1 MATTVKE
8 SFRQY
13 AQNLNITDKQE
24 TKVSN
29 CKNNVTDVISKK
41 LSLHSDGGRVIGSWD
56 RDTMIRYLSEGDVD
70 LMVVLHHGDNKDWDN
85 NSGPD
90 KALDKFKSILD
101 DKYSDTTIRK
111 DRNCVSMQLSEFTLD
126 VVPAFKYDTGNYRIP
141 DTYRGVWVSTNPIE
155 FAKKITA
162 VNKTMDGCFVPLIKM
177 VKGWNRERGWPIR
190 SFHLETMIYEHYK
203 NYEKAYTYD
212 STLKV
217 FFNDL
222 PGYLRSP
229 CYDPVTSDR
238 LDGYLDNGTNPT
250 KRTEAIEKAERAAS
264 KTSEAMEYTEAGKE
278 QKAIEIWESLLG
290 EFFPAYG

>member
-29 CKNNVTDVISKK
+29 CKNNVTEAIRKQ
-41 LSLHSDGGRVIGSWD
+41 LSLHDDGGRVIGSWD

-70 LMVVLHHGDNKDWDN
+70 LMVVLHYGENKEWK
-85 NSGPD
+85 NSGGTD
-90 KALDKFKSILD
+90 KALDKFKSILES
-101 DKYSDTTIRK
+101 KYPDTTIRK
-111 DRNCVSMQLSEFTLD
+111 DRNCVCMQLADFTLD
-126 VVPAFKYDTGNYRIP
+126 VVPAFKYDSGNYYIP
-141 DTYRGVWVSTNPIE
+141 DTYRGVWVDTNPIE
-155 FAKKITA
+155 YAKKITA
-162 VNKTMDGCFVPLIKM
+162 VNKKMDAHFVPLIKM

-190 SFHLETMIYEHYK
+190 SFHLETMLYEHYK
-203 NYEKAYTYD
+203 TYD
-212 STLKV
+212 QAYSYSSTLKV
-217 FFNDL
+217 FFNAL
-222 PGYLRSP
+222 PGYLGSP
-229 CYDPVTSDR
+229 CYDPITSDR

-250 KRTEAIEKAERAAS
+250 KRQEAIEKANRAAKKS
-264 KTSEAMEYTEAGKE
+264 QEAMEYEEAGKE